1 MNGVKGTELEQA
13 VAERIGDERHRWVA
27 IEFRCQGEVGP
38 HYQIL
43 DVHHNV
49 TKLDGESMSVLDDI
63 RDEWDLIVQE
73 ESNPEPGFGY
83 RTLTYDSEN
92 PREHRH
98 LAETI
103 LRRVYGV
110 TLANVDGIEQV
121 DGEPNEGD

>member
-1 MNGVKGTELEQA
+1 MKGVKGTELEQA

-27 IEFRCQGEVGP
+27 IEFRCQGEVNS

-43 DVHHNV
+43 NVHHNV
-49 TKLDGESMSVLDDI
+49 TRLDAESVVVLDDI
-63 RDEWDLIVQE
+63 IDGWDLTVQE
-73 ESNPEPGFGY
+73 EANPKPGFGY
-83 RTLTYDSEN
+83 RTLTHDSKD

-103 LRRVYGV
+103 LRRVYGT

-121 DGEPNEGD
+121 DGEKVD